1 MTRVSIIH
9 HLENSILTTN
19 HSLQIV
25 VARIYFTYGQ
35 QITKFILL
43 ALNTDLC
50 SSKTI
55 FSLPIDL
62 RIGKKP
68 FLQLLKIMNPSPLQ
82 RTYPDQM
89 KQQLVL

>member
-68 FLQLLKIMNPSPLQ
+68 FLQLLNPSPLQ